1 MHCLAITGVSAVS
14 GAFTPTIL
22 KKVASF
28 HKRPIIFALSNP
40 TSKAECTAEEAYRY
54 TEGQCVFASGSPFD
68 PVTYNGKTFYPG
80 QGNNA
85 YIFPGVALAVM
96 ACGVNEIKEEV
107 FLVAAKA
114 LADLVSKKDF
124 EEGRVYPHL
133 DTINETSLRLAAKV
147 AQWFYTEGYATHRPE
162 PEDKY
167 LFLKGKLYDATYDGS
182 QFTQHINGKSSWS
195 SANGNFTH

>member
-1 MHCLAITGVSAVS
+1 MSAVS
-14 GAFTPTIL
+14 GVFTEPIL
-22 KKVASF
+22 KKMASIS
-28 HKRPIIFALSNP
+28 KRPIVFALSNP

-54 TEGQCVFASGSPFD
+54 TEGRCVFASGSPFD
-68 PVTYNGKTFYPG
+68 PVTINGKTFYPG

-96 ACGVNEIKEEV
+96 ACGVHEIRNEV

-124 EEGRVYPHL
+124 EEGRVYPPL
-133 DTINETSLRLAAKV
+133 ETINETSLRIASKV
-147 AQWFYTEGYATHRPE
+147 AQWFYAEGFATHRPE
-162 PEDKY
+162 PDDKY

-182 QFTQHINGKSSWS
+182 SFSNHINGKSSWTT
-195 SANGNFTH
+195 ANAN